1 MVFPST
7 VLRIRF
13 SLVCVSDLCDSP
25 LLNSKKNCGPK
36 LCVFKATPPSAKG
49 VAHQINSVV
58 PSRFRMASE
67 ESELNSSLQRSQSTP
82 EPLFGQPDLELP
94 NFGPRP
100 HANGKPLKEGQ
111 KIVFVYHFKNFY
123 VRDLNLKVLS

>member
-1 MVFPST
+1 MT
-7 VLRIRF
+7 L
-13 SLVCVSDLCDSP
+13 

-111 KIVFVYHFKNFY
+111 KIVFVFNLKNFY
-123 VRDLNLKVLS
+123 VRDPNLKSPIMSLEGKSKVIILTERR

>member
-1 MVFPST
+1 MT
-7 VLRIRF
+7 L
-13 SLVCVSDLCDSP
+13 

-58 PSRFRMASE
+58 PSRIRMASE

-111 KIVFVYHFKNFY
+111 KIVFVYHFKNFN
-123 VRDLNLKVLS
+123 VRDQNLKSPIVSLEGKSKVLILTED

>member
-1 MVFPST
+1 MCSVS
-7 VLRIRF
+7 
-13 SLVCVSDLCDSP
+13 VCVSP
-25 LLNSKKNCGPK
+25 LDFKKNCGQK
-36 LCVFKATPPSAKG
+36 LCVSKATPPPAKG
-49 VAHQINSVV
+49 VAQINSVV
-58 PSRFRMASE
+58 PSRIRMASE

-111 KIVFVYHFKNFY
+111 KIVFVFNFKNFY
-123 VRDLNLKVLS
+123 VRDPNLKVL